1 MSDFRRKL
9 FEWLDPDWLEEA
21 GRFPVPGHGGDD
33 RVHDGGD
40 HDHHGAGH
48 GDHGAGDHDRVIM
61 VMVTVLVEDDKKVD
75 EVNYLHCALRCGWLG
90 GKPQSADRLSYC
102 SLAGSTFNY
111 KSWYTYFVWSR
122 LSSSFDR
129 FSCLAGS
136 AFIYIVPVCH
146 C

>member
-33 RVHDGGD
+33 RDHDDGD

-48 GDHGAGDHDRVIM
+48 GDHGAGHGDHDRVIM

-75 EVNYLHCALRCGWLG
+75 EDSYLHCALRCGWLG

-102 SLAGSTFNY
+102 SLAGSTFRLELI
-111 KSWYTYFVWSR
+111 YFV
-122 LSSSFDR
+122 
-129 FSCLAGS
+129 
-136 AFIYIVPVCH
+136 YV
-146 C
+146 